1 MDSLKKVLSNT
12 VPLYSVVEKFE
23 DKKLEAALQ
32 SQNTNV
38 PTATQPTQPTRPAM
52 QGPQTFNNGQEQKA
66 PETSIIS
73 KIRNN
78 IVSVVVGLLA
88 AYLSWTCNTAFG
100 TGLVMKVIYS
110 LFAYLFGFLY
120 IIIYFIFLKGKCEI
134 QQSQNVAQV

>member
-12 VPLYSVVEKFE
+12 IPLYTVVEKFE

-38 PTATQPTQPTRPAM
+38 PTATQPTRPEM

-66 PETSIIS
+66 PEASMLD
-73 KIRNN
+73 KIKNN
-78 IVSVVVGLLA
+78 IVSVVIGLLA

-100 TGLVMKVIYS
+100 TGLVMKVIYA

-120 IIIYFIFLKGKCEI
+120 IIIYFIFLKGKCDI